1 MAKGTASTGKH
12 QALRRRAEI
21 LAARVQQ
28 ACGLQASAEF
38 HREEKLKHAAIERKL
53 KAELAGLNRLGF
65 EGV

>member
-12 QALRRRAEI
+12 QALRRRVEI
-21 LAARVQQ
+21 LEARIQRKRE
-28 ACGLQASAEF
+28 LQMATDTSADKRLAMAKE
-38 HREEKLKHAAIERKL
+38 ERKL